1 MKNILPV
8 IIIVVLLA
16 SGLGAAVSSTPIKDR
31 TNPISLSLQFS
42 QPIFSEKENGV
53 LVTMQ
58 NTNAWFNEPGYPL
71 LPAYRKT
78 FTLPFGTKVTDVSV
92 TFSDLHT
99 QVLTQP
105 ILPGTEPVPLNSQSD
120 EIAGQIMN
128 TEVYAS
134 TQTLPQEQFNY
145 VVNAG
150 LNGLE
155 HVFYLTVLCYPV
167 HYTPASNILIWNEQL
182 NIEVQTKKPTK
193 PFTFSDQYDLLIIAP
208 AKFTDAIQPLITHK
222 NAKGVSTVFKTVE
235 DLISQY
241 SGRDAPEK
249 IKYGIKDIMETTGIH
264 YVLLIGGINSFISAT
279 PRDDA
284 NQGTKDWNVPVRY
297 TNLYDGGGTQDPGC
311 LSDLY
316 YADLYNGT
324 GAFSSWDS
332 DGDNVFAEWKQAGKD
347 IIDLY
352 PDVYVGRLACVNAK
366 EVKTMVDKI
375 ITYESTP
382 ADPAWFKTMVV
393 IGSDTFND
401 TGTNY
406 REGEVENQKALDYM
420 TGFEAVKIWGS
431 HRNTSGLVPVPK
443 DIVKTISQGCGFLA
457 FAGHGSPERWNTYWP
472 GSFEEKRAR
481 GLWFYNIPFINNKEK
496 LPVCVIG
503 GCHNSQFNVT
513 ATGFLTGTPWV
524 YSPVPECF
532 SWLFCRN
539 THGGAIATMGNTGLG
554 YGAVGNNGDQDGDGV
569 DDPDCIEVLGGYLE
583 IQFFKAYGVNHTD
596 ILGQTWGQAITSYL
610 KTYPGMMDKID
621 CKTVQ
626 EWALLGDP
634 SLKIGG
640 YES

>member
-1 MKNILPV
+1 MKNV
-8 IIIVVLLA
+8 WSIIIIAVMLA
-16 SGLGAAVSSTPIKDR
+16 SGFGTAVTSTSVNKT
-31 TNPISLSLQFS
+31 TNTIAQSVQFS
-42 QPIFSEKENGV
+42 QPMFSDQDNGV
-53 LVTMQ
+53 LITMSH
-58 NTNAWFNEPGYPL
+58 TNAWFNQPGYPM
-71 LPAYRKT
+71 LPAYRQT
-78 FTLPFGTKVTDVSV
+78 FTLPFGTQVTDVSV
-92 TFSDLHT
+92 TFSGPHEL
-99 QVLTQP
+99 VLTQQIVLGSNP
-105 ILPGTEPVPLNSQSD
+105 IPLNGQPA
-120 EIAGQIMN
+120 EISIQQM
-128 TEVYAS
+128 TSEVSAS
-134 TQTLPQEQFNY
+134 TQALPQEQFTY

-150 LNGLE
+150 LSGLE

-167 HYTPASNILIWNEQL
+167 HYTPISNTLTWNEQL
-182 NIEVQTKKPTK
+182 TIEVQTKKPTQ
-193 PFTFSDQYDLLIIAP
+193 PVTFFDQDDLLIIAP
-208 AKFTDAIQPLITHK
+208 AKFADATQPLIEHK
-222 NAKGVSTVFKTVE
+222 NAMGVRTVFKTVE
-235 DLISQY
+235 DLLSQY

-249 IKYGIKDIMETTGIH
+249 IKYGIKDMVETTGIH
-264 YVLLIGGINSFISAT
+264 YVLLIGGLNSFIAAT

-284 NQGTKDWNVPVRY
+284 NQGTKDWYVPVRY
-297 TNLYDGGGTQDPGC
+297 TNLYDGGSTQDPGYI
-311 LSDLY
+311 SDLY

-324 GAFSSWDS
+324 GAFSTWDS
-332 DGDNVFAEWKQAGKD
+332 DGDGVFAEWKQAGRD

-352 PDVYVGRLACVNAK
+352 PDVYVGRLACVNVN

-382 ADPAWFKTMVV
+382 ADPSWFQTMVV

-401 TGTNY
+401 TTNY

-431 HRNTSGLVPVPK
+431 NRDTGGLVPVPK
-443 DIVKTISQGCGFLA
+443 DIVKTISKGAGFVA

-472 GSFEEKRAR
+472 GAFEEKRAR
-481 GLWFYNIPFINNKEK
+481 GLWFYNIPFISNKEK
-496 LPVCVIG
+496 LPVVVVG

-532 SWLFCRN
+532 SWLFDRN
-539 THGGAIATMGNTGLG
+539 THGGAIATLGNTGLG

-569 DDPDCIEVLGGYLE
+569 DDPDCVEVLGGYLE
-583 IQFFKAYGVNHTD
+583 SQFFKAYGVNHTD

-610 KTYPGMMDKID
+610 NTYPGMLDKID

-626 EWALLGDP
+626 EWPLLGDP

-640 YES
+640 YSS